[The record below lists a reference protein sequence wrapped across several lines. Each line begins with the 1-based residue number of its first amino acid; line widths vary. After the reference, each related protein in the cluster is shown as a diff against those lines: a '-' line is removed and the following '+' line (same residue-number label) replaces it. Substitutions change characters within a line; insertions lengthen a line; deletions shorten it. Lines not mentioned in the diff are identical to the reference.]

1 MPQITSSFNR
11 QVYCNMGDC
20 RISVQIFKKCFSDS
34 TGQSHNI
41 ANTFSADTTIREVVV
56 KWLWPL
62 LGVSELQDLSSIWDC
77 TLHPPKNITDWPTIL
92 YPAESGPK
100 SKTLFDAGWFPS
112 GMWQILPRGI
122 SPKISSI
129 AEDCQY
135 NMQEVSLPLLTS
147 NVQFADSSQ
156 QGMKP
161 SQLLHSIETR
171 FDADSDPFIDSDMA
185 MQARRQ
191 MKIQQKQKEAKK
203 HAALEAQIA
212 KLKNSNQ
219 STTTL
224 QVRKML
230 TKSRCTGLVSLRPQ
244 DRVYLHIVVVNGDST
259 TEDFRFFSTQ
269 DSVARI
275 TSTMSPKGVPSEL
288 LVKYKGRYR
297 RLPVS
302 TRLYEAITDGI
313 IYEVDS
319 ILIRVYNRDND
330 EPTSSVL
337 DPDDNDE
344 VNDSPTT
351 MSEENKVR
359 ETTIDNTDNEAIP
372 CVVDHANVDFSPV
385 DLGLLQSLLTND
397 HVDKYSKKKKV
408 SATSIKVKQMLLKSK
423 AKGDKKRIPKMD
435 DRFYFEILMLGGAG
449 SYFMHRKDSLR
460 RFIKDYLTTKHGIR
474 AFVRSE
480 MLQFLVLP
488 LDVLFEQADQQG
500 LLDNF
505 GLIFILTDE

>member
-1 MPQITSSFNR
+1 M
-11 QVYCNMGDC
+11 
-20 RISVQIFKKCFSDS
+20 
-34 TGQSHNI
+34 
-41 ANTFSADTTIREVVV
+41 
-56 KWLWPL
+56 
-62 LGVSELQDLSSIWDC
+62 
-77 TLHPPKNITDWPTIL
+77 
-92 YPAESGPK
+92 
-100 SKTLFDAGWFPS
+100 LFRS
-112 GMWQILPRGI
+112 
-122 SPKISSI
+122 
-129 AEDCQY
+129 
-135 NMQEVSLPLLTS
+135 
-147 NVQFADSSQ
+147 
-156 QGMKP
+156 
-161 SQLLHSIETR
+161 
-171 FDADSDPFIDSDMA
+171 
-185 MQARRQ
+185 
-191 MKIQQKQKEAKK
+191 
-203 HAALEAQIA
+203 
-212 KLKNSNQ
+212 
-219 STTTL
+219 
-224 QVRKML
+224 
-230 TKSRCTGLVSLRPQ
+230 
-244 DRVYLHIVVVNGDST
+244 
-259 TEDFRFFSTQ
+259 
-269 DSVARI
+269 
-275 TSTMSPKGVPSEL
+275 
-288 LVKYKGRYR
+288 YKGRYR